1 MAINW
6 GPFFIVPSAS
16 QRTLSGR
23 VVLRESF
30 DEDLLKKELAQLGFS
45 HATIKATNPWY
56 YRKKN
61 TESWIKIDESSDR
74 QNYFAVPWDTGKLKN
89 GDYQVLGVMH
99 VSIKEGDDERI
110 IARQNIM
117 DVTIK
122 N

>member
-1 MAINW
+1 MSINW
-6 GPFFIVPSAS
+6 GPYFIVPSES

-30 DEDLLKKELAQLGFS
+30 DEELLNKELNQLGYS
-45 HATIKATNPWY
+45 GATIKATNPWY

-61 TESWIKIDESSDR
+61 TESWIKIGESSDR
-74 QNYFAVPWDTGKLKN
+74 QKNFAVPLETKKLENGK
-89 GDYQVLGVMH
+89 YQILGVMH
-99 VSIKEGDDERI
+99 VSIKKGEDEQV

>member
-1 MAINW
+1 MSINW
-6 GPFFIVPSAS
+6 GPYFIVPSES

-30 DEDLLKKELAQLGFS
+30 DEELLNKELNQLGYS
-45 HATIKATNPWY
+45 GAAIKATNPWY

-61 TESWIKIDESSDR
+61 TESWIKIGESSDR
-74 QNYFAVPWDTGKLKN
+74 KKNFAVPLETKKLENGK
-89 GDYQVLGVMH
+89 YQILGVMH
-99 VSIKEGDDERI
+99 VSIKKGEDEQV

>member
-1 MAINW
+1 MSINW
-6 GPFFIVPSAS
+6 GPYFIVPSES

-30 DEDLLKKELAQLGFS
+30 DEELLNKELNQLGYS
-45 HATIKATNPWY
+45 GAAIKATNPWY

-61 TESWIKIDESSDR
+61 TESWIKIGESSDR
-74 QNYFAVPWDTGKLKN
+74 QKNFAVPWETKKLENGK
-89 GDYQVLGVMH
+89 YQILGVMH
-99 VSIKEGDDERI
+99 VSIKKGEDEQV

>member
-1 MAINW
+1 MSINW

-30 DEDLLKKELAQLGFS
+30 DEELLKKDLEQLGYS
-45 HATIKATNPWY
+45 HAAIKATNPWY

-74 QNYFAVPWDTGKLKN
+74 QNNFAVPWVTTKLKN
-89 GDYQVLGVMH
+89 GEYQILGVMH
-99 VSIKEGDDERI
+99 VSIKKGDDEQI
-110 IARQNIM
+110 IARQNVM
-117 DVTIK
+117 DVTVK

>member
-1 MAINW
+1 
-6 GPFFIVPSAS
+6 
-16 QRTLSGR
+16 
-23 VVLRESF
+23 
-30 DEDLLKKELAQLGFS
+30 
-45 HATIKATNPWY
+45 
-56 YRKKN
+56 KKN
-61 TESWIKIDESSDR
+61 TESWIKIDESSDK
-74 QNYFAVPWDTGKLKN
+74 QNYFAVPWETGKLKN

>member
-1 MAINW
+1 MSINW
-6 GPFFIVPSAS
+6 GPYFIVPSES
-16 QRTLSGR
+16 QKTLSGR

-30 DEDLLKKELAQLGFS
+30 DEELLNKELNQLGYS
-45 HATIKATNPWY
+45 GAAIKATNPWY

-61 TESWIKIDESSDR
+61 TESWIKIGESSDR
-74 QNYFAVPWDTGKLKN
+74 QKNFAVPWETKKLENGK
-89 GDYQVLGVMH
+89 YQILGVMH
-99 VSIKEGDDERI
+99 VSIKKGEDEQV